1 MAEPVDLEEAGEILP
16 LHADEGPIGFQ
27 PYVLDLQGMGHG
39 SATVQKCL
47 AIAVMV
53 REDGLLLALPEL
65 ALLGEVLGAGM
76 QAGPLELI
84 GPHTRVEV
92 PAASMDEVAIN
103 ADPVVSENQAVT
115 AIVVD
120 FSAGVLPFL
129 KAADNEDLIDIMAFD
144 VLDSLLVPSPA
155 DLVQKALGL
164 GTEHGVFRQ
173 ASVLLCGRGRGS
185 STALKPQTKASNPT
199 KSHSKWWATRRR
211 TFRLGSKTEAD
222 CCKLGR
228 ELGGDCKGAPF
239 SDHTASRFD
248 RAHNCDRSPHEQ
260 ATRQNISIE
269 KASWQ
274 LQYRWIRQSLS
285 PVELVASMPP
295 PKGISPQAK
304 HRVSFG
310 PQETAEI
317 SEEFAGREVRPC
329 SGDDCSES
337 GAYSFGCPDRQ
348 QLWRPPPGLECSGLD
363 AFQSGITR
371 QSEAPERIG
380 SPQRCLFPKRF
391 AEHVTT
397 DVPYTA
403 CGSGDVS
410 PAIQRGLS
418 FSLSGEIWRLRQDPG
433 LGIHHLA
440 GGSMHELPPGG
451 QCACSE
457 GCHQPPFC
465 LPGTVSDGWRQDGCG
480 AAVGFGGRPSPDVIY
495 GEVFAAGSTPRPF
508 APTANQKWVT
518 TALQYLKEL
527 DTISTRRAEA
537 TSNKS
542 GPSETAGS
550 NPSPESPPQSKE
562 GSGEKCGQS
571 KGRRQPAPGGG
582 DVSTEHGGR

>member
-155 DLVQKALGL
+155 DLVQKALVWAQSM
-164 GTEHGVFRQ
+164 E
-173 ASVLLCGRGRGS
+173 S
-185 STALKPQTKASNPT
+185 SDRLQFYSADEAGDPAPPSSPRPKP
-199 KSHSKWWATRRR
+199 ATRRR
-211 TFRLGSKTEAD
+211 ATASGGPPGGGRSGSAPRRKPTVANLAESLEEIAKVLPSVTTQLQDLTERTTAIEAHMSKPPDRTSALRKPLGSFNTD
-222 CCKLGR
+222 GS
-228 ELGGDCKGAPF
+228 GSP
-239 SDHTASRFD
+239 SRL
-248 RAHNCDRSPHEQ
+248 RS
-260 ATRQNISIE
+260 
-269 KASWQ
+269 
-274 LQYRWIRQSLS
+274 
-285 PVELVASMPP
+285 LVASMPP

-317 SEEFAGREVRPC
+317 SEEFAEGRSDLAQAMIAQSQALTALVAQIANN
-329 SGDDCSES
+329 SGDPLQDLSAVGSTLSSRGSLGRARLQSELAAHK
-337 GAYSFGCPDRQ
+337 GVF
-348 QLWRPPPGLECSGLD
+348 
-363 AFQSGITR
+363 FQSVL
-371 QSEAPERIG
+371 QSMSR
-380 SPQRCLFPKRF
+380 RMFPTQP
-391 AEHVTT
+391 AEVEMS
-397 DVPYTA
+397 VLQSR
-403 CGSGDVS
+403 GVS
-410 PAIQRGLS
+410 P
-418 FSLSGEIWRLRQDPG
+418 SLYLERFG
-433 LGIHHLA
+433 
-440 GGSMHELPPGG
+440 
-451 QCACSE
+451 
-457 GCHQPPFC
+457 
-465 LPGTVSDGWRQDGCG
+465 
-480 AAVGFGGRPSPDVIY
+480 GFGRTRDLGFIIWQVALCMNFLQEDNVPAAKDAISLLFVCLEQSAMDGGKMDVGLLLALVEDPPQTLFTGRSL
-495 GEVFAAGSTPRPF
+495 AAGSTPRPF

-550 NPSPESPPQSKE
+550 NPSPNPRPKA
-562 GSGEKCGQS
+562 K
-571 KGRRQPAPGGG
+571 KGAGKGAAKAKAAANQHQEEE
-582 DVSTEHGGR
+582 T